1 MPRLVAAAAVV
12 AIICA
17 HRAAVVRHEVLTPGV
32 RVFVA
37 LVSSVTGAMLIRAN
51 TDPAWRVSVRSTISG
66 EGCWFVGLSGV
77 PDNEGLG
84 CRQVGMFAS

>member
-32 RVFVA
+32 RVFV
-37 LVSSVTGAMLIRAN
+37 SSMTGAMLIRAN
-51 TDPAWRVSVRSTISG
+51 TDPPWRVSVRSTISG
-66 EGCWFVGLSGV
+66 EGCWFVGLSGL

-84 CRQVGMFAS
+84 CRQVGMVAS